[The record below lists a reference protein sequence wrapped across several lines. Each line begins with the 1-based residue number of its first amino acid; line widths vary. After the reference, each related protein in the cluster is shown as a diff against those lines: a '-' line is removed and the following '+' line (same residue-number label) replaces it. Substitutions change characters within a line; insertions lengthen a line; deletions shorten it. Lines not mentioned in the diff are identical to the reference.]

1 VPERIGRLVGMKVSE
16 MARGKTVLLLVG
28 VAAVAFAATLAALRL
43 NQSLGGVER
52 GSAWRRPGGQLLP
65 ASTEA
70 NGPLDFRAAAK
81 RVLPSVVSVDTQI
94 EGETWFGDRVRQQA
108 GSGSGVVIS
117 ADGYIVTNNHVV
129 RVQTWGGQRL
139 VDEVNVTFSDG
150 RSLAAKVVGADPSSD
165 LAVLKVQ
172 ATGLTPIQQGDSSK
186 LEVGQWVIA
195 MGNPLGYENTLSVGV
210 VSNIGRPLPSD
221 GTTLFIDGIQTDAAI
236 NMGNSGGAL
245 CDSEGNL
252 VGINT
257 AIASIGGGNIGL
269 GFAIPVNR
277 MRQVVDD
284 IVKFGYA
291 KYGQLGISLFNRDGA
306 LAMPAAREE
315 LKRLVETDAEPPEAG
330 VLIRRVA
337 PGSAA
342 AGAGLKPWDVVIEVD
357 GRAVRELADF
367 QAVMSP
373 KRPGD
378 KVSLTVWSAGK
389 KRTVQATL
397 TDSGRSRVM

>member
-43 NQSLGGVER
+43 NQSLGWVER

>member
-1 VPERIGRLVGMKVSE
+1 MG
-16 MARGKTVLLLVG
+16 RGKTVLLLVS

-43 NQSLGGVER
+43 NQSFGGTDQ
-52 GSAWRRPGGQLLP
+52 GASWRRPSGQLLP
-65 ASTEA
+65 ASA
-70 NGPLDFRAAAK
+70 DPNGPLDFRAAAK

-129 RVQTWGGQRL
+129 RIQTWGGQRL

-150 RSLAAKVVGADPSSD
+150 RSLPAKVVGADPSSD
-165 LAVLKVQ
+165 LAVLKVE
-172 ATGLTPIQQGDSSK
+172 ASGLTPIPQGDSAK
-186 LEVGQWVIA
+186 LEVGQWVVA

-245 CDSEGNL
+245 CDAQGNL

-291 KYGQLGISLFNRDGA
+291 KYGQLGVSLFNRDGA
-306 LAMPAAREE
+306 LAMPDARAE
-315 LKRLVETDAEPPEAG
+315 LKRLVNTDAEPPSEG

-337 PGSAA
+337 AGSVAA
-342 AGAGLKPWDVVIEVD
+342 KVGIKPWDVVIGVD
-357 GRAVRELADF
+357 GKTVRELADF

-378 KVSLTVWSAGK
+378 TVSLTVWSAGQ

-397 TDSGRSRVM
+397 TDSGRSREM